1 MSEPIT
7 LYDIHGNPHT
17 FVAPSEAH
25 AQVIAGL
32 LFEQPPA
39 VPVPQMYSTPP
50 GMLDVTT
57 HGDTEPKFIPEYEP
71 VLTPND
77 TQEVPAVATGR
88 ARRKQ
93 QGTGVL

>member
-39 VPVPQMYSTPP
+39 VPV
-50 GMLDVTT
+50 
-57 HGDTEPKFIPEYEP
+57 
-71 VLTPND
+71 LTPND
-77 TQEVPAVATGR
+77 TQEVPAVVTGR

>member
-7 LYDIHGNPHT
+7 LYDVHGNPHA

-39 VPVPQMYSTPP
+39 VPVPTP
-50 GMLDVTT
+50 D
-57 HGDTEPKFIPEYEP
+57 
-71 VLTPND
+71 D

-93 QGTGVL
+93 QGAGVL